1 MARFLRVA
9 GLLAGEGCRIK
20 TVLTQDL
27 TVKTPGQLRHKPA
40 DLATAV
46 MGAVASCLFFLRL
59 GSFGVIDGSESYYPA
74 AVREMVEAHSYIV
87 PQMNYQIY
95 FSKPIMTFWL
105 LSSAYHIFGVNE
117 FAGRFFGA
125 LFGVA
130 LTLAVYA
137 VTRAIGGVRA
147 GLLAGLLF
155 AGSPL
160 VLEYFRIS
168 SVDAFFTSFLG
179 LAFCSL
185 LMVVSAG
192 RARWW
197 PAIYISLALAVLTKG
212 PAALVLFGAGLVVSL
227 VALRP
232 PMSTLRFWSNKL
244 HPFLGTAALLAV
256 AAPWYV
262 AVGLATKWLFLKVFF
277 VYENLGRA
285 SGHTNLRA
293 WYWWRYIVVVAAGL
307 LPWSV
312 YLPAAY
318 FDTFKSFLKRNIQQP
333 CEHPES
339 APSLDAKVI
348 SVCSALTIILLFTIS
363 KTQMEPY
370 ILPAVAPLAIA
381 TALFAQQWSK
391 DGAAG
396 FGRWTVEKFSLVAMI
411 LGPLLAVASTVAAFV
426 VKDQSLPA
434 WSRVALSAVSWL
446 VAAVWIYQRKLVREG
461 KLMSSMIAIAA
472 AASILMGTIVAGGME
487 YWYNKKFADLHY
499 LCGVL
504 RETHGEIG
512 LFDNYR
518 PSVFYYVRRPVNCFY
533 QTKCL
538 VKQPGSHVYL
548 LCRNSDVGRLSGDT
562 KISIA
567 AVESRG
573 EWGIY
578 RADNAYLQP
587 YATLA
592 QTFSTLSIPDIL
604 TDRFHLGVLTDC
616 LSGGP
621 LWKGK

>member
-1 MARFLRVA
+1 
-9 GLLAGEGCRIK
+9 
-20 TVLTQDL
+20 VLTKDP
-27 TVKTPGQLRHKPA
+27 TVTASGERQSKPA
-40 DLATAV
+40 DLAALAA
-46 MGAVASCLFFLRL
+46 MGGVAIFLFFLRL
-59 GSFGVIDGSESYYPA
+59 GNFGVIDGSESYYPA

-105 LSSAYHIFGVNE
+105 LSSAYHMFGVNE

-125 LFGVA
+125 FFGVA

-137 VTRAIGGVRA
+137 VTRAIGGLRA

-155 AGSPL
+155 AGSPF

-179 LAFCSL
+179 LAFCAL

-192 RARWW
+192 KTRWC
-197 PAIYISLALAVLTKG
+197 PAIYVSLALAVLTKG

-232 PMSTLRFWSNKL
+232 SVSTLRFWFSKL
-244 HPFLGTAALLAV
+244 HPLMGTTILLAV

-293 WYWWRYIVVVAAGL
+293 WYWWRYIAVVAAGL
-307 LPWSV
+307 IPWSL
-312 YLPAAY
+312 YLPIVYA
-318 FDTFKSFLKRNIQQP
+318 DTYKSIFKRNHQP
-333 CEHPES
+333 QAEHPES
-339 APSLDAKVI
+339 APLLDGKVI
-348 SVCSALTIILLFTIS
+348 SVCSALTIILLFTVS

-381 TALFAQQWSK
+381 AALFVQKWADCAS
-391 DGAAG
+391 G
-396 FGRWTVEKFSLVAMI
+396 FGRWTLEKLSLAAAV
-411 LGPLLAVASTVAAFV
+411 LGPVLAVASLIAAFV

-434 WSRVALSAVSWL
+434 WTRVALPLVSSV
-446 VAAVWIYQRKLVREG
+446 VAAAWIYQVRLAKAG
-461 KLMSSMIAIAA
+461 KLMQSAITIASATA
-472 AASILMGTIVAGGME
+472 ILMGTIVAGGME
-487 YWYNKKFADLHY
+487 YWYNKKFTDLHY

-504 RETHGEIG
+504 RETHGEIA
-512 LFDNYR
+512 LFNNYR

-533 QTKCL
+533 QTKNL

-548 LCRNSDVGRLSGDT
+548 LCRNSEVDRITGDT
-562 KISIA
+562 KIPVT
-567 AVESRG
+567 AVEARG

-578 RADNAYLQP
+578 RADDAYVQP

-592 QTFSTLSIPDIL
+592 QTFSTLSISDIL
-604 TDRFHLGVLTDC
+604 TDRLHLGVLTDC

-621 LWKGK
+621 LWHGKE

>member
-1 MARFLRVA
+1 
-9 GLLAGEGCRIK
+9 
-20 TVLTQDL
+20 VLTQDVAA
-27 TVKTPGQLRHKPA
+27 TASVERRAQP
-40 DLATAV
+40 DLAAAALLGV
-46 MGAVASCLFFLRL
+46 VAIFQFFLRL
-59 GSFGVIDGSESYYPA
+59 GNFGVIDGSESYYPA

-95 FSKPIMTFWL
+95 FSKPIITFWL
-105 LSSAYHIFGVNE
+105 LASSYHLFGVNE

-130 LTLAVYA
+130 LTLAIYA
-137 VTRAIGGVRA
+137 VGRAIAGPRA

-155 AGSPL
+155 AGSPF

-168 SVDAFFTSFLG
+168 SVDAFFTTFLG

-192 RARWW
+192 RLRWW
-197 PAIYISLALAVLTKG
+197 PAVYLSLGLAVLTKG
-212 PAALVLFGAGLVVSL
+212 PAALVLYVAGLVASL

-232 PMSTLRFWSNKL
+232 PLKTLRFWLDKL
-244 HPFLGTAALLAV
+244 HPFKGTAALLAV
-256 AAPWYV
+256 SVPWYV

-285 SGHTNLRA
+285 TGHTNLRA

-307 LPWSV
+307 LPWSLL
-312 YLPAAY
+312 LPAVY
-318 FDTFKSFLKRNIQQP
+318 CDSFKSFLKKNLSEP
-333 CEHPES
+333 EKHPES
-339 APSLDAKVI
+339 LPLLDAKVI
-348 SVCSALTIILLFTIS
+348 SVCSALTMILMFTIS

-370 ILPAVAPLAIA
+370 ILPAIAPLAIA
-381 TALFAQQWSK
+381 TALFVEQWAK
-391 DGAAG
+391 QGNAG
-396 FGRWTVEKFSLVAMI
+396 CGRWTLEKFSLITMV
-411 LGPLLAVASTVAAFV
+411 LGPVIAVAAIIAAFLVKDPALPLWTRFALPIVSIVVAAT
-426 VKDQSLPA
+426 
-434 WSRVALSAVSWL
+434 WL
-446 VAAVWIYQRKLVREG
+446 AQRKLAKAG
-461 KLMSSMIAIAA
+461 KLAESLTVIALSSAIM
-472 AASILMGTIVAGGME
+472 MGTIVAGAME
-487 YWYNKKFADLHY
+487 YWYNKKFVDLHY

-504 RETHGEIG
+504 RETKGEIG
-512 LFDNYR
+512 LFANYR

-538 VKQPGSHVYL
+538 QKRQGQDNYVYL
-548 LCRNSDVGRLSGDT
+548 LCRNSDVGR
-562 KISIA
+562 ISAETNIPITR
-567 AVESRG
+567 VETRG

-578 RADNAYLQP
+578 RAEGAYLQP

-621 LWKGK
+621 LWKENK